1 MKSMGSMTDQSH
13 ADTNTAPD
21 AIEFECDL
29 PEPPEKVWRAL
40 TVPELLAAWMMPN
53 DISPETGSR
62 FAFAGPEAAIECE
75 IIDAEPERLLRYSWR
90 ERPQPGDAG
99 RQARLDSPLDS
110 IVTFTLARTV
120 SGGTHL
126 RIVHDGFA
134 RTAMPAVA
142 MAGAG
147 CRLSLGSRN
156 PRRPAAANTPLLL
169 LRAA

>member
-1 MKSMGSMTDQSH
+1 MKNMGSMTDQSH
-13 ADTNTAPD
+13 ADSEVAPD

-53 DISPETGSR
+53 DIEPETGSR

-75 IIDAEPERLLRYSWR
+75 ILDAEPERLLRYSWR
-90 ERPQPGDAG
+90 ERPQPGDSA
-99 RQARLDSPLDS
+99 RQDPLDS
-110 IVTFTLARTV
+110 TVTFTLARTL

-126 RIVHDGFA
+126 RIVHGGFA

-142 MAGAG
+142 MAGIG
-147 CRLSLGSRN
+147 CRLSLGANR
-156 PRRPAAANTPLLL
+156 PRKPIAANTPRLL

>member
-1 MKSMGSMTDQSH
+1 MTHAPVTGESH
-13 ADTNTAPD
+13 ARTAPD

-53 DISPETGSR
+53 DINPEIGSN
-62 FAFAGPEAAIECE
+62 FAFAGPDAPIECE
-75 IIDAEPERLLRYSWR
+75 ILDAEPGKRLRYSWR
-90 ERPQPGDAG
+90 QQPRPDEERN
-99 RQARLDSPLDS
+99 PLDS

-126 RIVHDGFA
+126 HIIHEGFA
-134 RTAMPAVA
+134 RAATSAARPMVT

-147 CRLSLGSRN
+147 CRLSFAARASG
-156 PRRPAAANTPLLL
+156 RRPAANSFCLLQ
-169 LRAA
+169 RAA